1 MQIDR
6 AVIEVNGAC
15 NYSCSMCPQTDGRDA
30 DFLTEMP
37 LSTFKGL
44 LLELRPNVVN
54 LDGSG
59 EATLTKELPK
69 YIEAVKEVG
78 AKAYLFSNGL
88 KMRNQFMKD
97 CVDAGLDFYRF
108 SIIGYT
114 PELYA
119 KWMNSR
125 SFYWVLENMQMMRDY
140 AKECQVASYHL
151 ILDNN
156 NIEYEKQKYLE
167 LTDGGL
173 VEIWKMHNWSGV
185 YHSDRKGE
193 KRTCGRPFSP
203 DAVIRANGAVHP
215 CCQVL
220 GRDTEATLGNIY
232 QDSFENIYNGANY
245 NELRQAHK
253 QEKYP
258 SYCKDCDFLIADI
271 EVLVYS
277 NYAEDHKMNGA
288 KFSLKEYQC

>member
-1 MQIDR
+1 MYIDR

-15 NYSCSMCPQTDGRDA
+15 NYSCNMCPQTDGRDV

-114 PELYA
+114 PQLYA

-140 AKECQVASYHL
+140 AKKCKVASYHL
-151 ILDNN
+151 ILDNS

-167 LTDGGL
+167 ISDGGL

-185 YHSDRKGE
+185 YHSDRKGK

-220 GRDTEATLGNIY
+220 GRDTEATLGNINKNTFEEIYTGQVY
-232 QDSFENIYNGANY
+232 QNLREQHKNGD
-245 NELRQAHK
+245 
-253 QEKYP
+253 YP
-258 SYCKDCDFLIADI
+258 SFCKDCDFLIEDS

-277 NYAEDHKMNGA
+277 NYAKENVMNGA
-288 KFSLKEYQC
+288 EFSLKDYR

>member
-1 MQIDR
+1 
-6 AVIEVNGAC
+6 
-15 NYSCSMCPQTDGRDA
+15 MCPQTDGRDV

-114 PELYA
+114 PQLYA

-140 AKECQVASYHL
+140 AKKCKVASYHL
-151 ILDNN
+151 ILDNS

-167 LTDGGL
+167 ISDGGL

-185 YHSDRKGE
+185 YHSDRKGK

-220 GRDTEATLGNIY
+220 GRDTEATLGNINKNTFEEIYTGQVY
-232 QDSFENIYNGANY
+232 QNLREQHKNGD
-245 NELRQAHK
+245 
-253 QEKYP
+253 YP
-258 SYCKDCDFLIADI
+258 SFCKDCDFLIEDS

-277 NYAEDHKMNGA
+277 NYAKENVMNGA
-288 KFSLKEYQC
+288 EFSLKDYR

>member
-15 NYSCSMCPQTDGRDA
+15 NYSCNMCPQTNGRDA

-37 LSTFKGL
+37 LSTFKAL
-44 LLELRPNVVN
+44 LLELKPNVVN

-114 PELYA
+114 PQLYA

-125 SFYWVLENMQMMRDY
+125 SFYWVLENMQMM
-140 AKECQVASYHL
+140 
-151 ILDNN
+151 
-156 NIEYEKQKYLE
+156 
-167 LTDGGL
+167 
-173 VEIWKMHNWSGV
+173 
-185 YHSDRKGE
+185 
-193 KRTCGRPFSP
+193 
-203 DAVIRANGAVHP
+203 
-215 CCQVL
+215 
-220 GRDTEATLGNIY
+220 
-232 QDSFENIYNGANY
+232 
-245 NELRQAHK
+245 
-253 QEKYP
+253 
-258 SYCKDCDFLIADI
+258 
-271 EVLVYS
+271 
-277 NYAEDHKMNGA
+277 
-288 KFSLKEYQC
+288 